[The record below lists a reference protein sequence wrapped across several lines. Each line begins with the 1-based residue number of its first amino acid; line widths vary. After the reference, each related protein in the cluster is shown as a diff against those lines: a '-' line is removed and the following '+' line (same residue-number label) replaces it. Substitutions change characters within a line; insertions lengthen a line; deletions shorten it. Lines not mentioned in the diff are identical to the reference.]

1 MGGWEG
7 GSRVTG
13 CTLVSDL
20 HCCVAE
26 ERTALWSNYP
36 PIKNFK
42 R

>member
-13 CTLVSDL
+13 YILVTDS

-26 ERTALWSNYP
+26 ERPALWSNCP